1 MGFMSL
7 LKRIELDRGHVVL
20 LNNEVDVNFADAAH
34 VLLVIRV
41 IMLFELNVDFHTL
54 LKLFLIIFRHF
65 LDLYPWIMY
74 CIFHRFDIAGFVCHM
89 WYK

>member
-1 MGFMSL
+1 MSL

-65 LDLYPWIMY
+65 LDLYPWIRVNCFLGADAECFM
-74 CIFHRFDIAGFVCHM
+74 
-89 WYK
+89 